1 VKCFW
6 IIALLALLNA
16 RLVGAAELAAT
27 NQMPSTVHDLME
39 QSGLA
44 NAQSN
49 TDIAA
54 SDANSL
60 RNLPPIKKKRLR
72 PLERPVPKSGWSFW
86 KSFGVKYVHHNHD
99 PMSAL
104 APAPLTPYSALAQF
118 EYDVTYSFDF

>member
-60 RNLPPIKKKRLR
+60 RNLPPIKKSSCVR
-72 PLERPVPKSGWSFW
+72 WSVLFPNPAGA
-86 KSFGVKYVHHNHD
+86 FGKVLGSNTFTTI
-99 PMSAL
+99 MIR
-104 APAPLTPYSALAQF
+104 
-118 EYDVTYSFDF
+118 